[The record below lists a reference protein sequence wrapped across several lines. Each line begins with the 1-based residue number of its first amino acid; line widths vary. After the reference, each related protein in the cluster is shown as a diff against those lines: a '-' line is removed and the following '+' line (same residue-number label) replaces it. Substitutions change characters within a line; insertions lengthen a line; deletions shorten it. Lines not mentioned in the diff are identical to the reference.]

1 MEFYRIGPP
10 RVAGG
15 NASAA
20 GSSAP
25 KPRCGAGRA
34 ASMVLYRSGDFCHHQ
49 PVDADDRKER
59 GMRDADWLHETSD
72 PWRLMMSDPDMKNAE
87 HIEQQP
93 GARPYR
99 EHSQ

>member
-20 GSSAP
+20 GSTAP

-34 ASMVLYRSGDFCHHQ
+34 ASTVLYRSATFVTISQ
-49 PVDADDRKER
+49 K
-59 GMRDADWLHETSD
+59 MRTNA
-72 PWRLMMSDPDMKNAE
+72 KNAACRMLV
-87 HIEQQP
+87 
-93 GARPYR
+93 GYR
-99 EHSQ
+99 KPAIHGGS